1 MGSNVDNLYNG
12 NKINVHICQTEL
24 NLDLANLLNNSLF
37 PNENEE
43 YKNKIEIEN
52 NKEYI
57 YLKGKNHGIINE
69 RNVNRI
75 KNCIENERNSKSI
88 VICFLTNNRHLEMLE
103 EKLMGIVEESLPFV
117 IFVKLYE
124 FSQNLEEIRKLSQI
138 NTIKYFGQSAEDI
151 NENNSQRTYNLIY
164 SKILQ
169 IDAYFNER
177 GTLFR
182 NYLFGLMN
190 NVQGDINENVR
201 MDDIVIGNRSTLNIF
216 LFGNPRVGKSRFINL
231 SMNELVSRE
240 RFSTEHTTKKFT
252 EYELPIGQNNN
263 GALGQIVLYDS
274 PGLTEDQNVVKDF
287 KKLVKDKLDYFNI
300 RKETAPFLLFFIK
313 RGDGISD
320 TILDFIKDLNEKKFY
335 IFFIITHAKK
345 NSPVVK
351 KYRDNL
357 IHRLKI
363 NNILT
368 DKNLEMLNN
377 EGENVLNV
385 NLKEDEVTGEFYGF
399 KTIYEK
405 IFKLFPINFL
415 QDIEEVTNI
424 NELNR
429 ILGFITYKDFFFLKN
444 CLTKENFLARITAK
458 INDRIN
464 ISASVASLFG
474 LIPIPF
480 ADIPIITAIQIGLI
494 KYIAKMY
501 EINANEVNVIRLAAI
516 GPFDSIYTGM
526 LNLSSQILKATWA
539 LDIVPLVGSIV
550 SFFANFATVTL
561 FGKAIQK
568 HLFNLITDEKIAIII
583 RDILKDYRAIYLQL
597 RDDLGKREIFNI
609 DQR

>member
-37 PNENEE
+37 PNENDE

-103 EKLMGIVEESLPFV
+103 KKLMGIVEESLPFV

-124 FSQNLEEIRKLSQI
+124 FSQNLEELKKLSQF
-138 NTIKYFGQSAEDI
+138 NTIKYFGRSAEDI

-216 LFGNPRVGKSRFINL
+216 LLGNPRVGKSRFINL

-345 NSPVVK
+345 NSRVVK

-405 IFKLFPINFL
+405 IFKLFPENFL
-415 QDIEEVTNI
+415 KDIEEVTNI

-429 ILGFITYKDFFFLKN
+429 MLRFITYKDFFFSK
-444 CLTKENFLARITAK
+444 K
-458 INDRIN
+458 
-464 ISASVASLFG
+464 
-474 LIPIPF
+474 
-480 ADIPIITAIQIGLI
+480 
-494 KYIAKMY
+494 
-501 EINANEVNVIRLAAI
+501 
-516 GPFDSIYTGM
+516 
-526 LNLSSQILKATWA
+526 LS
-539 LDIVPLVGSIV
+539 
-550 SFFANFATVTL
+550 N
-561 FGKAIQK
+561 
-568 HLFNLITDEKIAIII
+568 
-583 RDILKDYRAIYLQL
+583 
-597 RDDLGKREIFNI
+597 
-609 DQR
+609 

>member
-1 MGSNVDNLYNG
+1 
-12 NKINVHICQTEL
+12 
-24 NLDLANLLNNSLF
+24 
-37 PNENEE
+37 
-43 YKNKIEIEN
+43 
-52 NKEYI
+52 
-57 YLKGKNHGIINE
+57 
-69 RNVNRI
+69 
-75 KNCIENERNSKSI
+75 
-88 VICFLTNNRHLEMLE
+88 MLE

-274 PGLTEDQNVVKDF
+274 PGLTEDQNVVKEF
-287 KKLVKDKLDYFNI
+287 KKLVKDKLDFFNI
-300 RKETAPFLLFFIK
+300 RKETAPILLFFIK
-313 RGDGISD
+313 NGDGISN
-320 TILDFIKDLNEKKFY
+320 TIFDFIKDLNEKKFY

-345 NSPVVK
+345 NSPDVK
-351 KYRDNL
+351 RYKDNL
-357 IHRLKI
+357 IHRLRVK
-363 NNILT
+363 NILT

-385 NLKEDEVTGEFYGF
+385 NLKKDEDTGEFYGF

-405 IFKLFPINFL
+405 IFKLFPENFL

-444 CLTKENFLARITAK
+444 CLTKEDFLSRITAK

-464 ISASVASLFG
+464 ISAAFASLVG
-474 LIPIPF
+474 LSPIPF
-480 ADIPIITAIQIGLI
+480 VDIPIIIAMQIGLI
-494 KYIAKMY
+494 KYTAKMY
-501 EINANEVNVIRLAAI
+501 EINANDFNVTRLAAI
-516 GPFDSIYTGM
+516 GPWDSIATGM
-526 LNLSSQILKATWA
+526 LTLSSQILKATWA
-539 LDIVPLVGSIV
+539 LDIFPIVGSIV
-550 SFFANFATVTL
+550 SFFANFATVKL
-561 FGKAIQK
+561 FGNAIQK
-568 HLFNLITDEKIAIII
+568 HFFNLITDEKIVIII

-597 RDDLGKREIFNI
+597 RDDLCQREIFNI

>member
-24 NLDLANLLNNSLF
+24 KLDLANLLNNSLF

-240 RFSTEHTTKKFT
+240 RSSTEHTTKKFT

-345 NSPVVK
+345 NSRVVK

-429 ILGFITYKDFFFLKN
+429 ILGFITFKDFFFLKN
-444 CLTKENFLARITAK
+444 CLTKENFLAKITAK

-494 KYIAKMY
+494 KYTAKMY

-516 GPFDSIYTGM
+516 GPLDSIHTKM
-526 LNLSSQILKATWA
+526 LTLLSQILKATWA

-550 SFFANFATVTL
+550 SFFANFATVKL
-561 FGKAIQK
+561 FGIAIQE
-568 HLFNLITDEKIAIII
+568 HFFNLITDVKIAIII
-583 RDILKDYRAIYLQL
+583 KDILKDYRAIYLQL

>member
-37 PNENEE
+37 PNENDE

-124 FSQNLEEIRKLSQI
+124 FSQNLEEIRKFSQI

-274 PGLTEDQNVVKDF
+274 PGLTEGQNVVKDF

-424 NELNR
+424 NELNS

-464 ISASVASLFG
+464 ISASLASLFG

-516 GPFDSIYTGM
+516 GPFDSIYIGM
-526 LNLSSQILKATWA
+526 LNLLSQVLKATWA

-583 RDILKDYRAIYLQL
+583 KDILKDYRAIYLQL